1 MYLEKGRTQK
11 AKREIQSDKKKSP
24 TPQKLHIVRSNFFS
38 DSNMTINYSRVTST
52 EHIFVPHVYS
62 GKREYSWI
70 GRKDIVEFAI
80 SEAIKHLDN
89 ALNDEKVAKHPV
101 IKKAVQDVKVI
112 LENPKL
118 EIYPFLGNS
127 DGLAEQNKEQISIST
142 TLIAGALNSNEK
154 LYRLEKTLIHE
165 AFHIIGGC
173 TEDESKDLICED
185 NVEKNIAFEKIVSK
199 KRIQQME
206 ADDFAQ
212 FIMQC

>member
-1 MYLEKGRTQK
+1 MYLKKERAQK
-11 AKREIQSDKKKSP
+11 AKSELQLDKKKSR
-24 TPQKLHIVRSNFFS
+24 TSQKLHGVKRNFFS
-38 DSNMTINYSRVTST
+38 DSNMTINYSRVTRI

-62 GKREYSWI
+62 GERKYNWT
-70 GRKDIVEFAI
+70 GRKDIVEIAI

-89 ALNDEKVAKHPV
+89 ALNDEKVGKNWV
-101 IKKAVQDVKVI
+101 IKKAVQDVKEI

-118 EIYPFLGNS
+118 EIYPFFGKS
-127 DGLAEQNKEQISIST
+127 DGLAEQKKEQISIST
-142 TLIAGALNSNEK
+142 TLIVGALNSNEK

-173 TEDESKDLICED
+173 TKDESNDLICKD
-185 NVEKNIAFEKIVSK
+185 DVEKNIAFKKIESK
-199 KRIQQME
+199 SNIKEME